1 MAATS
6 TLRRIAAWLHA
17 GYPEGV
23 PPQDYFAVL
32 ALLAKHLSEQEVV
45 DAADVLA
52 LSLPLPENPAERKK
66 AIADAIR
73 AVTDTPPVNSDL
85 ERVERQLAAWPL
97 DAV

>member
-23 PPQDYFAVL
+23 PAQDYYAVL

-45 DAADVLA
+45 DAADVLS
-52 LSLPLPENPAERKK
+52 LSLPLPEDPTERKK
-66 AIADAIR
+66 AIVDAIH
-73 AVTDTPPVNSDL
+73 AVTDTPPVNGDL
-85 ERVERQLAAWPL
+85 DRVAQQLAAWPL
-97 DAV
+97 DAA